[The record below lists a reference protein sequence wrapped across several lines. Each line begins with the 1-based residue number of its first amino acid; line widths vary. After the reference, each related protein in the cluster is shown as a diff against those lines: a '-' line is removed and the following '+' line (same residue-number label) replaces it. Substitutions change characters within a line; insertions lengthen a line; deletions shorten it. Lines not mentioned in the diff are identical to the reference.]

1 MTAAAGPGLN
11 LATIFEPHIGAD
23 KVAFIDVSGGDAVPV
38 TYDHFAVRC
47 ARLAGGLAAL
57 GIGIGDRVAILA
69 DNSVDYA
76 ALYFGICRI
85 GAVTVPLNTKLSV
98 HGLSY
103 IVNDADVALIFVDEA
118 NLERLPPGRP
128 AIRIGGPQWA
138 QFVAADPADA
148 VLLDPTAV
156 AVQMYTSGST
166 GRPKGV
172 LLSHGSQ
179 SFTVEQYTSGGFFMS
194 ADERILVSAPMY
206 HKNAMVQTKVNLALG
221 GQIVL
226 LGRFDAAEYLQA
238 VADQRATSLTGVPT
252 MFALM
257 AAKSELV
264 ASLDLSCVRRLM
276 IGSAPMT
283 EALFDQVSA
292 LFPHAAITNG
302 YGTTESIACFGP
314 HPQQAPRP
322 KIALGYPLPTV
333 EARLVDPETGLDA
346 NPGEFWIR
354 SAGVMNG
361 YHNLAEVTAAR
372 LTDGWYHTGDVMQR
386 DEAGWYFFVGR
397 VDDMFVCGGENVY
410 PGDVEQLLER
420 HPAVHQAAVVAV
432 PDELKGA
439 LPVAFVVRVADA
451 SLSQEELRA
460 WSIEHGPA
468 YAHPRAVYFVDE
480 IRLGG
485 TAKIDKTALTQ
496 EARARFTPR

>member
-1 MTAAAGPGLN
+1 MTSRAPRVVN
-11 LATIFEPHIGAD
+11 LATIYEPHLGAG
-23 KVAFIDVSGGDAVPV
+23 KVAFIDLSGGEATEV
-38 TYDHFAVRC
+38 TYDDFADRC
-47 ARLAGGLAAL
+47 ARVAGGLVAA

-85 GAVTVPLNTKLSV
+85 GAVTVPLNTKLPV
-98 HGLSY
+98 EGLGY
-103 IVNDADVALIFVDEA
+103 IVDDADVALIVLDDA
-118 NLERLPPGRP
+118 NADRLPPGRP
-128 AIRIGGPQWA
+128 SLRIGSAQWQQLLDA
-138 QFVAADPADA
+138 EPADA
-148 VLLDPTAV
+148 VPLDPATV

-179 SFTVEQYTSGGFFMS
+179 LFTVEQYTSGGFFMS
-194 ADERILVSAPMY
+194 VDERILVSAPMY

-226 LGRFDAAEYLQA
+226 LGRFDAAGYLRA
-238 VADQRATSLTGVPT
+238 VAEQRATSLTGVPT

-257 AAKSELV
+257 TAQSELL
-264 ASLDLSCVRRLM
+264 ASLDLSSVRRLM

-283 EALFDQVSA
+283 EAFFDQVQA
-292 LFPHAAITNG
+292 LFPTAAITNG

-314 HPQQAPRP
+314 HPDGAPRP
-322 KIALGYPLPTV
+322 KIALGHPLPTV
-333 EARLVDPETGLDA
+333 EVRLVDPATGLDA

-361 YHNLAEVTAAR
+361 YHNLPEVTADR
-372 LTDGWYHTGDVMQR
+372 LTDGWYHTGDVMER

-432 PDELKGA
+432 PDELKGM
-439 LPVAFVVRVADA
+439 LPVAFVVRAPGA
-451 SLSQEELRA
+451 SLDEDGLRA

-468 YAHPRAVYFVDE
+468 YAHPRAVWFVDE
-480 IRLGG
+480 IPLAG
-485 TAKIDKTALTQ
+485 TAKIDKTTLTAV
-496 EARARFTPR
+496 ARQRFTR